1 MVSYKRKRE
10 TAVTPNSYFFIKF
23 CKFKPFYV
31 VHTLFSISFEDI
43 IHISHN
49 IINVFICSAYLRM
62 KMSEEL

>member
-23 CKFKPFYV
+23 CINFV
-31 VHTLFSISFEDI
+31 TISRSFSISLENF

-49 IINVFICSAYLRM
+49 IINVFFCSAYLRM
-62 KMSEEL
+62 KTSVEL